1 MENEAAGRRGKG
13 MNEIGRK
20 KGCCITGS
28 IECRAGAL
36 PLFLEAVGDLFPASG
51 GHLPGRQF
59 PVSLRVPLGGQLWV
73 DRGKV
78 IEARKDFPARTDRA
92 SAAQGRAAVNTL
104 LPRMAVFVFP
114 PRMTSASRGDGFRR
128 QR

>member
-1 MENEAAGRRGKG
+1 M
-13 MNEIGRK
+13 
-20 KGCCITGS
+20 
-28 IECRAGAL
+28 
-36 PLFLEAVGDLFPASG
+36 PPDLFPASG

-78 IEARKDFPARTDRA
+78 IEARKNFPARTDRTA
-92 SAAQGRAAVNTL
+92 AAQSRAAVNIL

-128 QR
+128 QRQILFCIPLREQLRTLIYGTVFL